1 MPCSIPTGFLD
12 TPRGETY
19 TPKAV
24 HPHRN
29 EAEFGHNMTLKDKLQ
44 EDLKDAMRSGD
55 VERRSVIRY
64 LRSEVHNAEIAKQA
78 DLDEEAVIG
87 VLTRQAKQRR
97 DSIDAY
103 KQVNRTDL
111 VEKEEG
117 ELAIILEYLPE
128 QMSDDEI
135 TELATAAIAE
145 TGATGPKDM
154 GKVMGK
160 IMPETRGKA
169 DGSKVSAIV
178 NGLLNELA
186 G

>member
-1 MPCSIPTGFLD
+1 MDSLTLQ
-12 TPRGETY
+12 RGETY
-19 TPKAV
+19 TPSAV

-29 EAEFGHNMTLKDKLQ
+29 EAEFGHDVTLKDQLQ
-44 EDLKDAMRSGD
+44 EDLKTAMRSGD

-78 DLDEEAVIG
+78 DLDDEGVIG

-103 KQVNRTDL
+103 KQVDRPDL
-111 VEKEEG
+111 VMQEES

-128 QMSDDEI
+128 QMSDEEI
-135 TELATAAIAE
+135 TELARAAIAE
-145 TGATGPKDM
+145 IGAAGPQDM
-154 GKVMGK
+154 GRVMGA
-160 IMPETRGKA
+160 IMPKVKGKA
-169 DGSKVSAIV
+169 DGGKVNV
-178 NGLLNELA
+178 VVKGLLDELA